1 LQWIQK
7 EVNFFATFVRIIVKS
22 KYPISL
28 QFPSFIAKRIRKNE
42 AGSFSATVSRI
53 GIASIAIGV
62 AVGIVS
68 FAVLIGFKETIQKK
82 VFLFGAHINVTAIA
96 LGNVYE
102 EGALHIK
109 NPVSDA
115 LKKMPEISHWQAVA
129 HKSGILKTSDEI
141 KGVVLKG
148 VGKDYDWDLFKNTL
162 VEGRL
167 IGNKDSSSLKY
178 GYSSEI
184 LISRKIA
191 SQLKL
196 KSGDDVIMYSL
207 QDPPRPRKLS
217 IAGIY
222 DTQME
227 EFDDKLIIGD
237 LALVQ
242 RLNGWGP
249 DSIGTYEIYLKDFQR
264 LDEVAH
270 TLKKV
275 LPPAVYL
282 QKVTDTFRQLFDWL
296 ILLDRNTAVFLTLIL
311 FVACFNMISI
321 LLVMIMERT
330 PLIGLLKTLGS
341 PNKQI
346 RRVFLSVGLYMVR
359 TGLLIGN
366 VTGLAFCW
374 LQYQFKII
382 SLDPVNYNMD
392 TVPII
397 FDWTTFLIINI
408 ITAIVSALILMIP
421 TLIITRIQPIKAL
434 LFKK

>member
-1 LQWIQK
+1 M
-7 EVNFFATFVRIIVKS
+7 
-22 KYPISL
+22 
-28 QFPSFIAKRIRKNE
+28 QFPSFIAKRIRNNE

-53 GIASIAIGV
+53 GVASIAIGV

-82 VFLFGAHINVTAIA
+82 VFLFGAHINITAFA
-96 LGNVYE
+96 MGNTYE
-102 EGALHIK
+102 ESPMNIK

-115 LKKMPEISHWQAVA
+115 LKTMPEISHWQAVA
-129 HKSGILKTSDEI
+129 KKSGILKTPDEI
-141 KGVVLKG
+141 KGVILKG
-148 VGKDYDWDLFKNTL
+148 VGKDYDWSLIKSSLID
-162 VEGRL
+162 GRL
-167 IGNKDSSSLKY
+167 IGSKDSSSIKY

-184 LISRKIA
+184 MISRIIA

-196 KSGDDVIMYSL
+196 KPGDDVIMYSL
-207 QDPPRPRKLS
+207 QDPPRPRKLHVT
-217 IAGIY
+217 GIY

-227 EFDDKLIIGD
+227 EFDNNLIIGD

-242 RLNGWGP
+242 RLNDWGP
-249 DSIGTYEIYLKDFQR
+249 DSIGTYEIYLKDFSK
-264 LDEVAH
+264 LDEVSNKFK
-270 TLKKV
+270 TI

-282 QKVTDTFRQLFDWL
+282 QKVTDSFRQLFDWL
-296 ILLDRNTAVFLTLIL
+296 LLLDRNTGVFLSLIL

-346 RRVFLSVGLYMVR
+346 RMVFLSVGLYMVR
-359 TGLLIGN
+359 RGLLIGN
-366 VTGLAFCW
+366 IVGLGFCW
-374 LQYQFKII
+374 IQYQFHLIP
-382 SLDPVNYNMD
+382 LDPVNYNMD

-397 FDWTTFLIINI
+397 FDWATFLLINV
-408 ITAIVSALILMIP
+408 ITVVVSALILMIP

>member
-1 LQWIQK
+1 M
-7 EVNFFATFVRIIVKS
+7 R
-22 KYPISL
+22 
-28 QFPSFIAKRIRKNE
+28 FPSFVAKRIRNNE

-53 GIASIAIGV
+53 GVASIAIGV

-82 VFLFGAHINVTAIA
+82 VFLFGAHINITAFA
-96 LGNVYE
+96 LGNTYE
-102 EGALHIK
+102 EGAMNIQ
-109 NPVSDA
+109 NPVSDE

-141 KGVVLKG
+141 KGVLLKG

-167 IGNKDSSSLKY
+167 IGKTDSSSLKY

-196 KSGDDVIMYSL
+196 KPGDDVIMYSL
-207 QDPPRPRKLS
+207 QDPPRPRKLTIS
-217 IAGIY
+217 GIY

-227 EFDDKLIIGD
+227 EFDDRLIIGD

-249 DSIGTYEIYLKDFQR
+249 DSIGTYEVYLKDFQQ
-264 LDEVAH
+264 LDNVSLH
-270 TLKKV
+270 LKKI

-282 QKVTDTFRQLFDWL
+282 QKVTDVFRQLFDWL
-296 ILLDRNTAVFLTLIL
+296 VLLDRNTAVFLTLIL

-346 RRVFLSVGLYMVR
+346 RMVFFRVGLYMVR
-359 TGLLIGN
+359 QGLLIGN
-366 VTGLAFCW
+366 IAGLAFCW
-374 LQYQFKII
+374 VQHQFKII
-382 SLDPVNYNMD
+382 KLDPVNYNMD

-397 FDWTTFLIINI
+397 FDWATFLLINI
-408 ITAIVSALILMIP
+408 ITIVVSALILLIP
-421 TLIITRIQPIKAL
+421 TLIITRIQPIKAM

>member
-1 LQWIQK
+1 M
-7 EVNFFATFVRIIVKS
+7 R
-22 KYPISL
+22 
-28 QFPSFIAKRIRKNE
+28 FPSFVAKRIRNNE

-53 GIASIAIGV
+53 GVASIAIGV

-82 VFLFGAHINVTAIA
+82 VFLFGAHINITAFA
-96 LGNVYE
+96 LGNTYE
-102 EGALHIK
+102 EGAMNIR
-109 NPVSDA
+109 NPVADE
-115 LKKMPEISHWQAVA
+115 LKKMPEVSHWQAVA

-141 KGVVLKG
+141 KGVLLKG
-148 VGKDYDWDLFKNTL
+148 VGKDYNWDLFKNTL

-167 IGNKDSSSLKY
+167 IGKTDSSSVKY

-196 KSGDDVIMYSL
+196 KPGDDVIMYSL
-207 QDPPRPRKLS
+207 QDPPRPRKLVIS
-217 IAGIY
+217 GIY

-227 EFDDKLIIGD
+227 EFDDRLIIGD

-249 DSIGTYEIYLKDFQR
+249 DSIGTYEVYLKDFQQ
-264 LDEVAH
+264 LDNVSLH
-270 TLKKV
+270 LKKI

-282 QKVTDTFRQLFDWL
+282 QKVTDVFRQLFDWL

-346 RRVFLSVGLYMVR
+346 RMVFFRVGLYMVR
-359 TGLLIGN
+359 QGLLIGN
-366 VTGLAFCW
+366 IAGLAFCW
-374 LQYQFKII
+374 VQHQFKII
-382 SLDPVNYNMD
+382 KLDPVNYNMD

-397 FDWTTFLIINI
+397 FDWATFLLINI
-408 ITAIVSALILMIP
+408 ITIVVSALILLIP
-421 TLIITRIQPIKAL
+421 TLIITRIQPIKAM

>member
-1 LQWIQK
+1 M
-7 EVNFFATFVRIIVKS
+7 
-22 KYPISL
+22 
-28 QFPSFIAKRIRKNE
+28 QFPSFIAKRIRNNE

-53 GIASIAIGV
+53 GVASIAIGV

-82 VFLFGAHINVTAIA
+82 VFLFGAHINVTAFA

-102 EGALHIK
+102 EGAMYIK

-148 VGKDYDWDLFKNTL
+148 VGKDYNWELFKSTL

-167 IGNKDSSSLKY
+167 IGTKDSSSLKY

-184 LISRKIA
+184 LVSRKIA

-207 QDPPRPRKLS
+207 QDPPRPRKLKIS
-217 IAGIY
+217 GIY

-227 EFDDKLIIGD
+227 EFDDRLIIGD

-249 DSIGTYEIYLKDFQR
+249 DSIGTYEIYLKDFQQ
-264 LDEVAH
+264 LDNVSH
-270 TLKKV
+270 KLKKI

-346 RRVFLSVGLYMVR
+346 RMVFLRVGLYMVR

-366 VTGLAFCW
+366 ITGLAFCL

-382 SLDPVNYNMD
+382 PLDPVNYNMD

-397 FDWTTFLIINI
+397 FDWATFLLINV
-408 ITAIVSALILMIP
+408 ITAVVSALILMIP

>member
-1 LQWIQK
+1 M
-7 EVNFFATFVRIIVKS
+7 R
-22 KYPISL
+22 
-28 QFPSFIAKRIRKNE
+28 FPSFVAKRIRNNE

-53 GIASIAIGV
+53 GVASIAIGV

-82 VFLFGAHINVTAIA
+82 VFLFGAHINITAFA
-96 LGNVYE
+96 LGNTYE
-102 EGALHIK
+102 EGAMNIQ
-109 NPVSDA
+109 NPVSDE

-141 KGVVLKG
+141 KGVLLKG

-167 IGNKDSSSLKY
+167 IGKTDSSSLKY

-196 KSGDDVIMYSL
+196 KPGDDVIMYSL
-207 QDPPRPRKLS
+207 QDPPRPRKLTIS
-217 IAGIY
+217 GIY

-227 EFDDKLIIGD
+227 EFDDRLIIGD

-249 DSIGTYEIYLKDFQR
+249 DSIGTYEVYLKDFQQ
-264 LDEVAH
+264 LDNVSLH
-270 TLKKV
+270 LKKI

-282 QKVTDTFRQLFDWL
+282 QKVTDVFRQLFDWL
-296 ILLDRNTAVFLTLIL
+296 VLLDRNTAVFLTLIL

-346 RRVFLSVGLYMVR
+346 RMVFFRVGLYMVR
-359 TGLLIGN
+359 QGLLIGN
-366 VTGLAFCW
+366 IAGLAFCW
-374 LQYQFKII
+374 VQHQFKII
-382 SLDPVNYNMD
+382 KLDPVNYNMD

-397 FDWTTFLIINI
+397 FDWATFLLINI
-408 ITAIVSALILMIP
+408 ITTVVSALILLIP
-421 TLIITRIQPIKAL
+421 TLIITRIQPIKAM

>member
-1 LQWIQK
+1 M
-7 EVNFFATFVRIIVKS
+7 R
-22 KYPISL
+22 
-28 QFPSFIAKRIRKNE
+28 FPSFVAKRIRNNE

-53 GIASIAIGV
+53 GVASIAIGV

-82 VFLFGAHINVTAIA
+82 VFLFGAHINITAFA
-96 LGNVYE
+96 LGNTYE
-102 EGALHIK
+102 EGAMNIR
-109 NPVSDA
+109 NPVADE
-115 LKKMPEISHWQAVA
+115 LKRMPEISHWQAVA

-141 KGVVLKG
+141 KGVLLKG

-167 IGNKDSSSLKY
+167 IGKTDSSSLKY

-184 LISRKIA
+184 LVSRKIA

-196 KSGDDVIMYSL
+196 KPGDDVIMYSL
-207 QDPPRPRKLS
+207 QDPPRPRKLKIS
-217 IAGIY
+217 GIY

-227 EFDDKLIIGD
+227 EFDDRLIIGD

-249 DSIGTYEIYLKDFQR
+249 DSIGTYEVYLKDFQQ
-264 LDEVAH
+264 LDNVSLH
-270 TLKKV
+270 LKKI

-282 QKVTDTFRQLFDWL
+282 QKVTDVFRQLFDWL

-346 RRVFLSVGLYMVR
+346 RMVFFRVGLYMVR
-359 TGLLIGN
+359 QGLLIGN
-366 VTGLAFCW
+366 IAGLAFCW
-374 LQYQFKII
+374 IQHEFKVIK
-382 SLDPVNYNMD
+382 LDPVNYNMD

-397 FDWTTFLIINI
+397 FDWATFLLINV
-408 ITAIVSALILMIP
+408 ITIVVSALILLIP
-421 TLIITRIQPIKAL
+421 TLIITRIQPIKAM

>member
-1 LQWIQK
+1 M
-7 EVNFFATFVRIIVKS
+7 R
-22 KYPISL
+22 
-28 QFPSFIAKRIRKNE
+28 FPSFVAKRIRNNE

-53 GIASIAIGV
+53 GVASIAIGV

-82 VFLFGAHINVTAIA
+82 VFLFGAHINITAFA
-96 LGNVYE
+96 LGNTYE
-102 EGALHIK
+102 EGAMSIR
-109 NPVSDA
+109 NPVADE
-115 LKKMPEISHWQAVA
+115 LKKMPEVSHWQAVA

-141 KGVVLKG
+141 KGVLLKG

-167 IGNKDSSSLKY
+167 IGKTDSSSLKY

-207 QDPPRPRKLS
+207 QDPPRPRKLTIS
-217 IAGIY
+217 GIY

-227 EFDDKLIIGD
+227 EFDDRLIIGD

-249 DSIGTYEIYLKDFQR
+249 DSIGTYEVYLKDFQQ
-264 LDEVAH
+264 LDNVSLH
-270 TLKKV
+270 LKKI

-282 QKVTDTFRQLFDWL
+282 QKVTDVFRQLFDWL

-346 RRVFLSVGLYMVR
+346 RMVFFRVGLYMVR
-359 TGLLIGN
+359 QGLLIGN
-366 VTGLAFCW
+366 IAGLAFCW
-374 LQYQFKII
+374 IQHQFKII
-382 SLDPVNYNMD
+382 KLDPVNYNMD

-397 FDWTTFLIINI
+397 FDWATFLLINI
-408 ITAIVSALILMIP
+408 ITIIVSALILLIP